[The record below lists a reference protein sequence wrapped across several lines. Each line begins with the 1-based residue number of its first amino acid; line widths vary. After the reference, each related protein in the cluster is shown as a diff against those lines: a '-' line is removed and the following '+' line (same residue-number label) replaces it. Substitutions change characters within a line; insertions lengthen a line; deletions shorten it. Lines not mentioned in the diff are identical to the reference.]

1 MKYLI
6 TRQSGPASSLSQD
19 EPLVRFIDGHLQQWS
34 FGEVGEI
41 LPDMDEVFTYIGQ
54 LIEEFC
60 RHNTW
65 YKKPSGFIV
74 TYSKPSCCPSA
85 ITIAYGTYKIT
96 ITKKDLLN
104 DPLPVARES
113 SLLSWVAMAM
123 IVVVLSGC
131 FGQRELT
138 GKQVVAKQ
146 QKELMFKGYKKHRR

>member
-1 MKYLI
+1 
-6 TRQSGPASSLSQD
+6 
-19 EPLVRFIDGHLQQWS
+19 
-34 FGEVGEI
+34 
-41 LPDMDEVFTYIGQ
+41 MDEVFTYIGQ